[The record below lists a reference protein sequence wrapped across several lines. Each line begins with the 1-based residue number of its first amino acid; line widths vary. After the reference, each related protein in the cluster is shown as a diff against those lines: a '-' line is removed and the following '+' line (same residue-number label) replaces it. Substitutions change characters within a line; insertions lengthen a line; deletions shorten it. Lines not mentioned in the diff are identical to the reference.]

1 MLKEKLSNTIT
12 RINDKYDILEIT
24 QNKARNC
31 LVQ

>member
-1 MLKEKLSNTIT
+1 MLKQELSNTIT

-24 QNKARNC
+24 QNKTRDC